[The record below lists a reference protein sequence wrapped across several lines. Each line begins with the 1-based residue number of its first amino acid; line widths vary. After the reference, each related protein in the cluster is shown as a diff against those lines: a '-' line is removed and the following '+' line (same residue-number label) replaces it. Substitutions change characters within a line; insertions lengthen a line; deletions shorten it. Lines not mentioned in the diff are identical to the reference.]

1 MELTTMSFPISKTY
15 FLAGLHC
22 PKRLWLSICRPEDA
36 SPMSFATEQRI
47 KQGRAI
53 GVAARESFKNGILI
67 DGSLKHCLEES
78 WEITVVGAGVE
89 AECLFEPAFLYDDIL
104 VRCDVLRRLASGNWE
119 IVEVKSATK
128 LKDEHIADL
137 ALQQYVLEGL
147 GLVIEKTSLMVVN
160 PTVRNWNVVEERFQY
175 RDVTNAV
182 TQWGKQLS
190 KKLDEFRKL
199 LTLPTAPTVP
209 IGNHCS
215 RPYVCPFKDNCWQN
229 VPPISV
235 MDIPLLGQDKLQKL
249 MEANIWKLEDI
260 PADFPL
266 THRQKTFVDRMTE
279 NQAHLDQGLLL
290 DLFSHLQY
298 PLYFFDVE
306 TYSSAIPRFAGLH
319 PYERCVF
326 QYSCHRL
333 NSDGSLEYFQYLHTE
348 ESDPRLPLLM
358 SLLGHIGDR
367 GSVVV
372 YNHSFERGV
381 LQQLAASYPN
391 YGTRINNIID
401 RLWDLQVVFKKAYFH
416 PGFHGSHSL
425 KKVLPVLVPSLSHQN
440 LAIKS
445 GSEAPLVWEGLL
457 ECEEPEKRME
467 MIKQL
472 REYCCLDTLGMVEIY
487 RVLQRELTSGDG

>member
-1 MELTTMSFPISKTY
+1 MELVTMSFPISKTY

-36 SPMSFATEQRI
+36 SPMSFAAEQRI

-78 WEITVVGAGVE
+78 WELTVVGTEVGV
-89 AECLFEPAFLYDDIL
+89 ECLFEPAFLYDDIL
-104 VRCDVLRRLASGNWE
+104 VRCDVLRRLPSGNWE
-119 IVEVKSATK
+119 IIEVKSATK

-137 ALQQYVLEGL
+137 TLQHYVLEGL
-147 GLVIEKTSLMVVN
+147 GLTIEKTSLMVVN
-160 PTVRNWNVVEERFQY
+160 PTVRNWSVVEDRFCY
-175 RDVTNAV
+175 RDVTAAV
-182 TQWGKQLS
+182 LQWRKQLPQ
-190 KKLDEFRKL
+190 KLEEFRDL
-199 LTLPTAPTVP
+199 LMVPTAPAVP
-209 IGNHCS
+209 IGSHCD

-229 VPPISV
+229 VPPLSI
-235 MDIPLLGQDKLQKL
+235 MDIPLLGQDKLVKL

-260 PADFPL
+260 PGDFLL
-266 THRQKTFVDRMTE
+266 THRQKAFIEKMQKGKPQIERP
-279 NQAHLDQGLLL
+279 LLEK
-290 DLFSHLQY
+290 LFSPLQQ

-319 PYERCVF
+319 PYERCIF

-333 NSDGSLEYFQYLHTE
+333 NLDGSLEHFEYLHTE
-348 ESDPRLPLLM
+348 DSDPRLPLLI
-358 SLLGHIGDR
+358 SLLEHIGDR

-372 YNHSFERGV
+372 YNQSFEKGV
-381 LQQLAASYPN
+381 LQQLAATYPN
-391 YGTRINNIID
+391 YGIKVNDIIS

-416 PGFHGSHSL
+416 PGFHGSYSL
-425 KKVLPVLVPSLSHQN
+425 KKVLPVLVPTLSHQN

-457 ECEEPEKRME
+457 ECTEPEKREE
-467 MIKQL
+467 MGKQL
-472 REYCCLDTLGMVEIY
+472 REYCGLDTLGMVEIY
-487 RVLQRELTSGDG
+487 RVLQRELTRGDG